1 MLSATFIKFPL
12 RFIRPAGTSRGKLS
26 VKNSWFI
33 QLADPENA
41 ELKGLGEC
49 SVIPGLSPD
58 DRVDFEPTLEELCS
72 SINLRGL
79 TGISVSEAFP
89 AIKFGLET
97 AMLDLEGGGN
107 RILFPSE
114 FTTGKKG
121 IAINGLIWMGTMQDM
136 LQQIEKKMD
145 LGYRVLKMKVGA
157 LNFEDE
163 LKILHHIR
171 QEYDPATLEI
181 RLDANGAW
189 SPDEALLNIEK
200 LSKYHIH
207 SIEQPIQSGR
217 VEEMAGI
224 CNQSPVPIALDE
236 ELIGVSGFSERKVLL
251 EMIRPA
257 YLILKPGLL
266 GGFQAAMEWIELARQ
281 LKTGWWVTSALES
294 NIGLNAIAQWAA
306 SLNPDLPQGLGTGQL
321 YQNNIPSPL
330 YLQGDSLWYDKD
342 GRWDFSA
349 LGFE

>member
-1 MLSATFIKFPL
+1 MLSATFIKYPL
-12 RFIRPAGTSRGKLS
+12 KFLRPAGTSRGTLL

-33 QLADPENA
+33 QLVDTENPE
-41 ELKGLGEC
+41 LRGIGEC

-58 DRVDFEPTLEELCS
+58 DRADFEPVLKELCNR
-72 SINLRGL
+72 INTTGL
-79 TGISVSEAFP
+79 TGKVVPKKYP

-97 AMLDLEGGGN
+97 ALLDLEGGGK

-114 FTTGKKG
+114 FTAGKKG
-121 IAINGLIWMGTMQDM
+121 IAINGLIWMGNMQDM
-136 LQQIEKKMD
+136 LQQIDQKMD

-157 LNFEDE
+157 LSFEDE
-163 LKILHHIR
+163 LTILQHVR
-171 QEYDPATLEI
+171 EGYDPASLEI

-189 SPDEALLNIEK
+189 SPEEALSNIEK

-217 VEEMAGI
+217 VEEMAGL
-224 CNQSPVPIALDE
+224 CRKSPVPVALDE
-236 ELIGVSGFSERKVLL
+236 ELIGVYGFSERKVLL
-251 EMIRPA
+251 DMIRPA
-257 YLILKPGLL
+257 YIILKPGLL
-266 GGFQAAMEWIELARQ
+266 GGFQASMEWIELARQ

-349 LGFE
+349 LGFK